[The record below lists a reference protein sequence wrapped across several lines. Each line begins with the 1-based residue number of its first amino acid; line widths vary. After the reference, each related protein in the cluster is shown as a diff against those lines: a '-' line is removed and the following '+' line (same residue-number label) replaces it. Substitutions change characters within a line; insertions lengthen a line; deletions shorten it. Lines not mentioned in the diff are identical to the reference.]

1 MAASVSKL
9 CHQAKPCHR
18 ARCAIKPSLLCQ
30 QEASSFCTPTK
41 AVATPLKHARR
52 PNLVTD
58 FMGSV
63 TTHSSGSSCTT
74 SKSWGDT
81 CARRLAVAGVGLR
94 GRVRV

>member
-1 MAASVSKL
+1 M
-9 CHQAKPCHR
+9 Q
-18 ARCAIKPSLLCQ
+18 
-30 QEASSFCTPTK
+30 
-41 AVATPLKHARR
+41 HAMR

-81 CARRLAVAGVGLR
+81 CARRLAGAGF
-94 GRVRV
+94 RVRVRGRGRARARVRG